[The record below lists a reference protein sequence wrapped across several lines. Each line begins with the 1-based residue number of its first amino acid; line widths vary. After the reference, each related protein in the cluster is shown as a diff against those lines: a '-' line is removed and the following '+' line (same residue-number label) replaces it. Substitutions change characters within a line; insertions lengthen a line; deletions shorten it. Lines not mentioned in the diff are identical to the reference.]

1 MYAHYA
7 VVLFGWGRRK
17 RVERY
22 YRKFLAAS
30 EEYDRDDYL
39 IMPYLFDRKM
49 YDQVIRMNAARE
61 KMYIMWGIR

>member
-1 MYAHYA
+1 M
-7 VVLFGWGRRK
+7 
-17 RVERY
+17 
-22 YRKFLAAS
+22 AAS

-61 KMYIMWGIR
+61 KMYIMRGIR